1 MARKAKGR
9 SLGDFRLFLGGRQ
22 FYPAELKLLEACA
35 EGKFPSIPSARP
47 TKQTLHNFVRTDFL
61 RFLMLGGDENA
72 PIHEQ
77 GVQLRGAWI
86 DGELLDLEGA
96 LLPHDV
102 ALNHCRINCKI
113 ALIAARTRRIDLDG
127 SQISELSGDG
137 IKIKGDLFLR
147 KDFTAQ
153 GAVKLT
159 GAKIDGDL
167 DCRGG
172 TFKNAS
178 TSALSFDRAEINGNV
193 FLNNGFVAEGDV
205 HLVGAKIAGDL
216 DCNGGIFR
224 KTTDAA
230 LDFSRAEIGGDVFLR
245 NKFDANGMV
254 RSKDAKIGGNLDC
267 SNGSFKNPNGHAL
280 FFESAKIG
288 GAVLLGYGFSADGE
302 VNLSNAKIGC
312 HFDCRDGTFKKTN
325 TEGWAHALVFD
336 GAEIGAV
343 VWLSKGFS
351 AEGVVRLHGAT
362 IKGDLSCENGTFIG
376 APIEKPW
383 NEGKKTHIALSM
395 KRARV
400 DGRVFLRKLTK
411 VSGDIGLS
419 HAHVGVLFDDED
431 LLKCLARNDSHLCLD
446 GFTYNHLHIDA
457 PVEWRTRLDWLR
469 SQPPKLLSDD
479 FRPQPWEQL
488 IKVLREMG
496 HK

>member
-312 HFDCRDGTFKKTN
+312 HFDCRDGTFNDEKL
-325 TEGWAHALVFD
+325 AHCAPNAPDVSILYKPD
-336 GAEIGAV
+336 GSREEKQKVGNWWWCKDLPGEYTSFSPFTYSLDLILPV
-343 VWLSKGFS
+343 VSLGQEKDWRPITPS
-351 AEGVVRLHGAT
+351 ADKR
-362 IKGDLSCENGTFIG
+362 NGTL
-376 APIEKPW
+376 PIVDSIIKD
-383 NEGKKTHIALSM
+383 ALDM
-395 KRARV
+395 FNLPILFP
-400 DGRVFLRKLTK
+400 DGRILDKN
-411 VSGDIGLS
+411 GLS
-419 HAHVGVLFDDED
+419 
-431 LLKCLARNDSHLCLD
+431 
-446 GFTYNHLHIDA
+446 
-457 PVEWRTRLDWLR
+457 EWREHMGLWVRFVTWFENLFGWVASLIMVAT
-469 SQPPKLLSDD
+469 LSGLVKKDD
-479 FRPQPWEQL
+479 A
-488 IKVLREMG
+488 
-496 HK
+496 